1 MLELFIKREN
11 WDGGIWME
19 LPADEEAVKRVLKEL
34 EEKASSIMIPFIGD
48 VRSPIRGLERF
59 LIGEFAFRE
68 NHMEILNQL
77 AEKMNSWSEKECA
90 VFEAALQME
99 KSDSIAQVLAVTEHL
114 ERYELQPHIITAEQ
128 LGHFILER
136 EKQRIPAGM
145 EAYFDYGRY
154 GAIHSENSDI
164 MTEAGLVVRKED
176 KAEEKFGQEKEIDS
190 DRVLSGTAVFQLF
203 FTSRAGRERLQ
214 RNDVCLELP
223 ASDSEL
229 EKIGEKLEISE
240 IRDVVDY
247 EIWSR
252 ILYLFDYLPPRCSV
266 GELNQAA
273 QAIREVSDQELV
285 SRKKLLASLEAEAPR
300 DIDAVCRVIHSH
312 KDYEFLP
319 MDVLRPIEY
328 AKYIL
333 NLHHVVIEPYMEM
346 FYNLSRFGQEKI
358 KESGFVETDYGILF
372 NKARP
377 IPEIEGELKEFRFYN
392 SLALSAYWN
401 DSDSFMPEILSGETA
416 ISYQNMIQEKIDK
429 SLEDCPERGLAQYL
443 SNEVLKRRVSSMVPG
458 TIEYAGELYGVLTV
472 KTYGELNQREMEAL
486 REEWKVM
493 ADGGWGEELF
503 YRPIRT
509 ERGEL
514 YIGFW
519 DTDNNDNL
527 FIKTEEEFRQDCLD
541 GMNGGQEGQGRIQEP
556 SL

>member
-1 MLELFIKREN
+1 MELFIKREN

-19 LPADEEAVKRVLKEL
+19 LPADHEKIQKVVKEL
-34 EEKASSIMIPFIGD
+34 EEKAASVMIPFIGD
-48 VRSPIRGLERF
+48 VKSPVRGLERF

-77 AEKMNSWSEKECA
+77 AEKMHSWNEKDCA
-90 VFEAALQME
+90 VFEAALQVE
-99 KSDSIAQVLAVTEHL
+99 KPDSIAQVLAVTEHM
-114 ERYELQPHIITAEQ
+114 ERYELHPHIITAEQ

-136 EKQRIPAGM
+136 EKQHIPVGM
-145 EAYFDYGRY
+145 EADFDYERY
-154 GAIHSENSDI
+154 GAIYSENSDI

-176 KAEEKFGQEKEIDS
+176 RAEEEKLGHEKEKDS

-203 FTSRAGRERLQ
+203 FTSRAGRERSQ

-229 EKIGEKLEISE
+229 EEIGEKLEIPE

-247 EIWSR
+247 EIRSR
-252 ILYLFDYLPPRCSV
+252 ILYLFDYLPPRCTV

-273 QAIREVSDQELV
+273 QAIWEVSDREPV
-285 SRKKLLASLEAEAPR
+285 SRKKLLASLEAESPR
-300 DIDAVCRVIHSH
+300 DIDAVCRVIRNL

-319 MDVLRPIEY
+319 VDVLRPSKY

-333 NLHHVVIEPYMEM
+333 SLNYMVIEPNMEM
-346 FYNLSRFGQEKI
+346 FYDLLRFGQEKI
-358 KESGFVETDYGILF
+358 KENGLVNTDYGILR

-429 SLEDCPERGLAQYL
+429 SLKDCSERGLAQYL

-486 REEWKVM
+486 REEWKVI
-493 ADGGWGEELF
+493 ADGGWGEELS

-509 ERGEL
+509 ARGEV

>member
-1 MLELFIKREN
+1 MELFIKREN

-19 LPADEEAVKRVLKEL
+19 LPADHEKIQKVVKEL
-34 EEKASSIMIPFIGD
+34 EEKTASVMIPFIGD
-48 VRSPIRGLERF
+48 VKSPVRGLERF

-77 AEKMNSWSEKECA
+77 AEKMHSWSEKERA

-99 KSDSIAQVLAVTEHL
+99 KPNSIAQVLAVTEHR
-114 ERYELQPHIITAEQ
+114 ERYALHPHILTAEQ

-136 EKQRIPAGM
+136 KKQRIPVGM
-145 EAYFDYGRY
+145 EAYFDYERY
-154 GAIHSENSDI
+154 GAIYSENSDI

-176 KAEEKFGQEKEIDS
+176 RAEEEKLGHEKEIDS
-190 DRVLSGTAVFQLF
+190 DQVLSGTAVFQLF

-229 EKIGEKLEISE
+229 EKIGEKLEIPE

-247 EIWSR
+247 EIRSR
-252 ILYLFDYLPPRCSV
+252 ILYLSDYLPPRCTV

-273 QAIREVSDQELV
+273 QAIREVSDREPV

-300 DIDAVCRVIHSH
+300 DIDAVCRVLRNH

-333 NLHHVVIEPYMEM
+333 NLHHVVIEPNMEM

-358 KESGFVETDYGILF
+358 KENGFVETDYGILF
-372 NKARP
+372 NKVRP

-429 SLEDCPERGLAQYL
+429 SLEDCSEKGLAQYL

-486 REEWKVM
+486 REEWKVI

-509 ERGEL
+509 ARGEL